1 MAAGTSSSL
10 SQLLTQA
17 RGGDAEARDRLFAT
31 CRNYL
36 AVVARAEVGSWLQA
50 KVDASDLVQ
59 QTLMDAHRGLANF
72 RGHTEGEWLGW
83 LRQILSHNAA
93 DFVRHYGQAAKRKA
107 GREVR
112 LGPADS
118 QQSNPLQFEPTAPG
132 ETPSEL
138 LVRHEAEL
146 QLADAI
152 AALPDD
158 YQEVIVLRNLERLP
172 FDEVA
177 RRMDRSRPAAQ
188 MLWMR
193 AIRALRAEGIGA
205 RD

>member
-1 MAAGTSSSL
+1 MTASLPSL
-10 SQLLTQA
+10 SQLLVEA
-17 RGGDAEARDRLFAT
+17 RAGDVAARDRLFAA

-59 QTLMDAHRGLANF
+59 QTLLDAHRGLANF
-72 RGHTEGEWLGW
+72 RGQSEAEWLGW

-93 DFVRHYGQAAKRKA
+93 DFVRHYGEAAKRKA
-107 GREVR
+107 AREVP
-112 LGPADS
+112 LAPADS
-118 QQSNPLQFEPTAPG
+118 QQTNLVRFQPAAAI
-132 ETPSEL
+132 ETPSEML
-138 LVRHEAEL
+138 MRRETEL

-152 AALPDD
+152 AALPQD
-158 YQEVIVLRNLERLP
+158 YQEVIVLRNLQRLP

-177 RRMDRSRPAAQ
+177 RRMNRSRPAAQ

-193 AIRALRAEGIGA
+193 AIRTLREKGA
-205 RD
+205 PAIT